1 MEFLLTKSVDLAFK
15 LISKNPS
22 QSDPRMSSPFG
33 RGGIFKDSARR
44 VRGGSDHASAR
55 RGSGGSDHGRVSFGS
70 TRGSFGNAII
80 DLSSEIIDLSSAA
93 IQKPVATDETN
104 EAERPVKINN
114 ITAVTFLNKTEMVDL
129 IVGPEEALFRVHKS
143 FLCNKIPY
151 FDRMFNGGFIEA
163 KENSAKFPEDGPESF
178 DILIEW
184 VYSGYI
190 RFYEV
195 GVSDSPESWNFIR
208 FYALAEKL
216 GLTQL
221 EDHALDLYRQSS
233 KVKNAT
239 FDMSWATKAYEITP
253 QGSALRRYAIQVLV
267 WRFHTQEDSD
277 FNVNDHFIQTME
289 SDHDLFTDF
298 MLALRKHVK
307 VVTPTDPRIID
318 PQIPVTRCEYHGHT
332 KDEDCYKFRR
342 T

>member
-1 MEFLLTKSVDLAFK
+1 
-15 LISKNPS
+15 
-22 QSDPRMSSPFG
+22 MSSPFG

-44 VRGGSDHASAR
+44 GRGRSDHGSAR
-55 RGSGGSDHGRVSFGS
+55 RGGGANDHD
-70 TRGSFGNAII
+70 RGSFGNAMI
-80 DLSSEIIDLSSAA
+80 DLSSEIIDLSSAV
-93 IQKPVATDETN
+93 IEKPVATDNAN

-195 GVSDSPESWNFIR
+195 GINDSPESWDFLR

-221 EDHALDLYRQSS
+221 EDRALDLYRQSS
-233 KVKNAT
+233 RVKNAT
-239 FDMSWATKAYEITP
+239 FDMAWATKAYEITP
-253 QGSALRRYAIQVLV
+253 PGSALRRYAIQVLV
-267 WRFHTQEDSD
+267 WRFHALEDSGI
-277 FNVNDHFIQTME
+277 NVNDQFTQTME
-289 SDHDLFTDF
+289 RDHDLFIDF
-298 MLALRKHVK
+298 MLALRKHVN
-307 VVTPTDPRIID
+307 VETPTDPRVID
-318 PQIPVTRCEYHGHT
+318 PKIPATRCEYHGHT
-332 KDEDCYKFRR
+332 KDEDCYKFKR